1 MTTINQQM
9 SNILETAK
17 SIGDFKMLMRV
28 VEAASLTDTLKSSG
42 PFTVFAPSD
51 EAFLNLPT
59 GMLDEWLKDP
69 TKLRNIVTYHVV
81 DHKITKDELH
91 RLTGDGRLPTVAT
104 LQGSTVVLKTQG
116 RFEKTEF
123 VNDAKIIKSDIETTN
138 GVIHIID
145 RVLVPPVNQGM
156 QTSNPEIPA
165 PTSATAAAETVQN
178 SSAPSSTTTT
188 TSTSTTST
196 TPSPPSS

>member
-1 MTTINQQM
+1 M

-69 TKLRNIVTYHVV
+69 AKLRNIVTYHVV

-91 RLTGDGRLPTVAT
+91 RLTSDGRLPAVVTI
-104 LQGSTVVLKTQG
+104 QGSSVVLKTQG

-145 RVLVPPVNQGM
+145 RVLVPPVNPQM
-156 QTSNPEIPA
+156 QTSIPETSAQTSTIAAAEIIPNSPA
-165 PTSATAAAETVQN
+165 PTST
-178 SSAPSSTTTT
+178 TTTT
-188 TSTSTTST
+188 TSTTST
-196 TPSPPSS
+196 GPVPPSA